1 MAEQSEVQIRFTAST
16 GDVTSGI
23 AEVHDALGGL
33 KQDVANVAGALGGLQ
48 SAFSVALPA
57 DKLDEAR
64 KAFDGL
70 GVQTARAAGQI
81 RDMGT
86 EIKLLHLGLAE
97 RKVLLQAEAQQFA
110 ITQNQKFTLL
120 KEATEN
126 EYQAE
131 LELLESK
138 LKLGDRELEEN
149 KKWLDKIK
157 LLKAKHNI
165 DMMKLDAQAIAE
177 QTKEWN
183 KGLSMIT
190 SSFNT
195 QLRGLL
201 AGTTSWSQAWKK
213 MLGDMII
220 KFIEMCEQLVVKW
233 AASQLAMTTAS
244 IAGNTARKASDEA
257 GAEASLA
264 ITLATALKAIAI
276 DAAKVFGGVFGFL
289 APEMGPAAVAP
300 AAAAMA
306 MVASTTPSM
315 AVGGYVM
322 RSGLAMV
329 HQGEVIPAAQVRMP
343 YAGNGMGGGDT
354 HISPNINITALDSRS
369 IRRFFDDNAH
379 HMLRALQRGFK
390 GGAHL
395 PLRTSTR

>member
-1 MAEQSEVQIRFTAST
+1 MADQNEVQIRFTAST
-16 GDVTSGI
+16 GDVTNGI

-33 KQDVANVAGALGGLQ
+33 TRDVASVGGALAGLRN
-48 SAFSVALPA
+48 AFSAALPA
-57 DKLDEAR
+57 DKLDDAR

-70 GVQTARAAGQI
+70 GDQTARAAGQI

-97 RKVLLQAEAQQFA
+97 RKIVLQAEAQQFA
-110 ITQNQKFTLL
+110 ITQNQKFALL
-120 KEATEN
+120 EEETEK

-131 LELLESK
+131 LALLESK
-138 LKLGDRELEEN
+138 LVLGGREVEEN
-149 KKWLDKIK
+149 RKWLDKIE

-165 DMMKLDAQAIAE
+165 DMVKLDAQAIAE

-201 AGTTSWSQAWKK
+201 AGTTTWSQAWKK

-220 KFIEMCEQLVVKW
+220 KFIEFGEQMLQNWIAVE
-233 AASQLAMTTAS
+233 LAKTTAS
-244 IAGNTARKASDEA
+244 IMGNTARKASDEA
-257 GAEASLA
+257 GTAASLA
-264 ITLATALKAIAI
+264 TTLAAAIKAITI
-276 DAAKVFGGVFGFL
+276 DASKVFGGVFGFL
-289 APEMGPAAVAP
+289 APEMGPAAAAP
-300 AAAAMA
+300 AAAAA
-306 MVASTTPSM
+306 GSVLATTPSLD
-315 AVGGYVM
+315 VGGYVM

-343 YAGNGMGGGDT
+343 YAGNGTGGGDT
-354 HISPNINITALDSRS
+354 HLHAAVNISAVDSRS
-369 IRRFFDDNAH
+369 IRRFFNDNAH
-379 HMLRALQRGFK
+379 HMVRALQRGLK

-395 PLRTSTR
+395 PLRTTTR